1 MCIKT
6 DGFEVLDG
14 YKDTYFV
21 GERIDMTTLVVR
33 INYAGG
39 QSLDMML
46 LESMVSYDFS
56 KPGTATVTVEYD
68 GMRAEFEVTV
78 LEAPETAAPETA
90 APETTEAETG
100 LPETDAFA
108 PETTQGPDVDVPEP
122 AIDNEG
128 CGAVLMPAALILL
141 GLAALALG
149 RKEN

>member
-1 MCIKT
+1 
-6 DGFEVLDG
+6 
-14 YKDTYFV
+14 
-21 GERIDMTTLVVR
+21 
-33 INYAGG
+33 
-39 QSLDMML
+39 
-46 LESMVSYDFS
+46 
-56 KPGTATVTVEYD
+56 
-68 GMRAEFEVTV
+68 MRAEFEVTV